1 MMSIAEKPLGR
12 VSALVA
18 VDRITSELRRWPLI
32 PMIILGTFVLV
43 AILANWL
50 APHDPYAMALPNR
63 LKPPGFVSAAGTH
76 LLGTDNLGRDLFSR
90 LLYGARTSLVVAAC
104 GLLIGG
110 GLGITIGIVSGYVG
124 GRVDTVLM
132 RLTDAFM
139 ALPALFIAL
148 VFVMT
153 VGPGLSTIILAL
165 SLVVWSR
172 FARIIRS
179 EVLLLKER
187 DFVRLAQVANCS
199 SMRIM
204 RVHIL
209 PNVLNTFIVLCS
221 LEVSQIILT
230 EATLSFLGAGV
241 PQPTATWG
249 NMVSDGKD
257 FLINAWWIG
266 LFPGLAL
273 TLVVFSFN
281 TFGDWLRGRLDPKL
295 RQL

>member
-1 MMSIAEKPLGR
+1 
-12 VSALVA
+12 
-18 VDRITSELRRWPLI
+18 
-32 PMIILGTFVLV
+32 
-43 AILANWL
+43 
-50 APHDPYAMALPNR
+50 
-63 LKPPGFVSAAGTH
+63 
-76 LLGTDNLGRDLFSR
+76 LFSR
-90 LLYGARTSLVVAAC
+90 LLYGARTSLIVAVF
-104 GLLIGG
+104 GLLVGG
-110 GLGITIGIVSGYVG
+110 GLGLAIGIISGYVG
-124 GRVDTVLM
+124 GRIDAVLM

-139 ALPALFIAL
+139 ALPTLFIAL

-153 VGPGLSTIILAL
+153 VGPGLLTIILAL

-187 DFVRLAQVANCS
+187 DYVQLAKVANCS
-199 SMRIM
+199 MRRIM
-204 RVHIL
+204 VVHIL

-249 NMVSDGKD
+249 NMVAGGKD
-257 FLINAWWIG
+257 YLVNGWWIG

-281 TFGDWLRGRLDPKL
+281 TFGDWLRIRFDPRL

>member
-1 MMSIAEKPLGR
+1 MALDRSPTR
-12 VSALVA
+12 VGLLLFL
-18 VDRITSELRRWPLI
+18 DGIGSELRRLPWI
-32 PMIILGTFVLV
+32 PIIVLGTFVFV
-43 AILANWL
+43 AVFANWI
-50 APHDPYAMALPNR
+50 APFDPNGMALPNR
-63 LKPPGFVSAAGTH
+63 LKPPGFESADGLH
-76 LLGTDNLGRDLFSR
+76 LLGTDHLGRDLLSR
-90 LLYGARTSLVVAAC
+90 LFYGARTSLIVAIF
-104 GLLIGG
+104 GLLVGG
-110 GLGITIGIVSGYVG
+110 GLGLAIGIVAGYVG
-124 GRVDTVLM
+124 GRIDAFLM
-132 RLTDAFM
+132 RMTDAFM
-139 ALPALFIAL
+139 ALPTLFIAL

-153 VGPGLSTIILAL
+153 VGPGLLTIILAL

-187 DFVRLAQVANCS
+187 DYVQLAKVANCS
-199 SMRIM
+199 MRRIM
-204 RVHIL
+204 IVHIL

-230 EATLSFLGAGV
+230 EATLSFLGAGI

-249 NMVSDGKD
+249 NMVAGGKD
-257 FLINAWWIG
+257 YLVNAWWIG

-281 TFGDWLRGRLDPKL
+281 TFGDWLRIRFDPRL